1 MMNRFTLY
9 CTRKGVFIYV
19 HGPRRAGES
28 LEHQAVCLRMEAR

>member
-19 HGPRRAGES
+19 HGPRRAQGIDG
-28 LEHQAVCLRMEAR
+28 AI